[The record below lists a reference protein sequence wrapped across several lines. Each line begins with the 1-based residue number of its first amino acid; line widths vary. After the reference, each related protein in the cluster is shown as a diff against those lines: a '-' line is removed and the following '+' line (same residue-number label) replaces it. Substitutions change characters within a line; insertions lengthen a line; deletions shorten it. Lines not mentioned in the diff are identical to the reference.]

1 MRKIIYVFLFSL
13 ICLQSEAQQLSVPV
27 IKAGTQIDYRYNL
40 YGQSAVISMKIK
52 SVSDSIV
59 LDWNMR
65 GYAFGS
71 YLVSAA
77 GFENGTK
84 INFLQPAPL
93 KQLVLAP
100 DETFAVISKA
110 AFKALKKDKRFVYN
124 NTTYVWKDDS
134 KEQPFK
140 SGDQQLDVLHVT
152 GLEEAGEM
160 WILNDPDF
168 PLICQF
174 QNNPLGINFTITG
187 IK

>member
-13 ICLQSEAQQLSVPV
+13 ICLRSAAQQLPVPV
-27 IKAGTQIDYRYNL
+27 IKAGTQIDYKYNL
-40 YGQSAVISMKIK
+40 YGQSAVISMKVR

-65 GYAFGS
+65 GYAYGS

-93 KQLVLAP
+93 KQLVLAA

-110 AFKALKKDKRFVYN
+110 AFKALKKDKRFIYN
-124 NTTYVWKDDS
+124 NTTYILKDG
-134 KEQPFK
+134 EPFK
-140 SGDQQLDVLHVT
+140 SGDQDLDVIHVT
-152 GLEEAGEM
+152 GLEEAGDM

-174 QNNPLGINFTITG
+174 RNNPLGINFTVTS